1 MWHQKGGEIMSERED
16 LFLHVFGGIQ
26 DAFYKKY
33 QNEYGIGLINNRAVI
48 IRRSDDQVIFKKELK
63 ITSDMKAFRKELNEF
78 MEKEAGKPLTQKEY
92 ISKRIESIRDE
103 YLSRNKDPELI
114 EEYEDEIYEDCYKL
128 MLELID
134 KFDFSGSKIEEN
146 VKVLADS
153 VIYWEDAYAILIE
166 KSDKKGD

>member
-1 MWHQKGGEIMSERED
+1 
-16 LFLHVFGGIQ
+16 
-26 DAFYKKY
+26 
-33 QNEYGIGLINNRAVI
+33 
-48 IRRSDDQVIFKKELK
+48 
-63 ITSDMKAFRKELNEF
+63 MKAFRKELNEF

-146 VKVLADS
+146 AKVLADS

>member
-1 MWHQKGGEIMSERED
+1 MSERED

-33 QNEYGIGLINNRAVI
+33 QNEYGIGLINNIAVI

-128 MLELID
+128 MLELIV
-134 KFDFSGSKIEEN
+134 KFDVSGSKIEEN
-146 VKVLADS
+146 AKVLADS